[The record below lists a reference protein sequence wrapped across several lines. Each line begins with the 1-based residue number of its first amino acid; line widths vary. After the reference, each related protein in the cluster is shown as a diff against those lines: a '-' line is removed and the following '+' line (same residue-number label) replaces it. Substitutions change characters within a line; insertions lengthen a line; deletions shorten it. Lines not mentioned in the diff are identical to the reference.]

1 MSDRTDIKVLRNIMC
16 RFQSL
21 WKRCWH
27 TNRDSR
33 QVAEQST
40 VVRNISKIFVNAA
53 EFSRRQKVSQL
64 LKTASLVSKTATPKV
79 CTKCFRSFATK
90 KKSCAHVRRHVAT
103 CWHIM
108 SKCVKKCQ
116 SLPKSVKNVQKLPKL
131 RFWGMPFWYLSIPPF
146 WPPKPPFWPPKPPKK
161 GSKTPILAKKGV
173 KNLKNRGVY

>member
-116 SLPKSVKNVQKLPKL
+116 SLPKSVKNAQKVAKTEVLGYAVLVPIDTPFLTPKT
-131 RFWGMPFWYLSIPPF
+131 PFLT
-146 WPPKPPFWPPKPPKK
+146 PKTPKK
-161 GSKTPILAKKGV
+161 GVKTPILSKKGV